1 MKRYKSTATVDQIDH
16 SGGTTKLL
24 EHENCHHSL
33 LARTMK
39 EILDAISC
47 DREQLQHIKPW
58 FWNLVGTDLKRQLV
72 VECAIEGFQKAG
84 LYTILEGGVF
94 TIDEV
99 VKRAPNA
106 KKAEVPGVYARLY
119 LAKRKSGLYVGSSG
133 NIMSRMGHDNK
144 LRKASSLHARAH
156 ARAIGKHHRVL
167 CDLNDNTFAQQNEQI
182 RLVIEQLLVILLG
195 TYAISD
201 IQDFIV
207 LGYRQDRRA
216 SPRLALSRH
225 VDVEDIVK
233 RDPEAVDGDS
243 VKGTKFKI
251 MRGRSARTSFK
262 LARLGLEV
270 CRKCGWQPTTARL
283 DSYTDFGTRV
293 AFGTDVSPLNWLS
306 PVDGTMTLSSKAT
319 TATSRTTAVTIYRK
333 TTLEVVMAPVVTS
346 DLQARAST

>member
-58 FWNLVGTDLKRQLV
+58 FWNLVDTDLKRQLV

-133 NIMSRMGHDNK
+133 NIMSRMEGHDNK
-144 LRKASSLHARAH
+144 FLKRAVSTPEH
-156 ARAIGKHHRVL
+156 TREL
-167 CDLNDNTFAQQNEQI
+167 LENT
-182 RLVIEQLLVILLG
+182 
-195 TYAISD
+195 
-201 IQDFIV
+201 IV
-207 LGYRQDRRA
+207 FCATSTTIPL
-216 SPRLALSRH
+216 PSR
-225 VDVEDIVK
+225 
-233 RDPEAVDGDS
+233 
-243 VKGTKFKI
+243 TN
-251 MRGRSARTSFK
+251 RSA
-262 LARLGLEV
+262 L
-270 CRKCGWQPTTARL
+270 
-283 DSYTDFGTRV
+283 
-293 AFGTDVSPLNWLS
+293 
-306 PVDGTMTLSSKAT
+306 
-319 TATSRTTAVTIYRK
+319 
-333 TTLEVVMAPVVTS
+333 
-346 DLQARAST
+346 